1 MLECPEMTTLSD
13 IHLWVEHSKCGV
25 GTSNWENHGGW
36 ALLRPSFGFVHHT
49 GGKCCPHWRIGKS
62 TESWCSHEENSFKSC
77 FMPARGFWSWGLIH
91 NMARSKVVIF
101 GSSSY
106 LPIGGWWRK
115 ASFAWGLWTRVCVC
129 VCVCGG
135 DKGSWEGGVATSHDS
150 CDAFWNQAGTYAR
163 VLKFSVFY

>member
-1 MLECPEMTTLSD
+1 
-13 IHLWVEHSKCGV
+13 
-25 GTSNWENHGGW
+25 
-36 ALLRPSFGFVHHT
+36 
-49 GGKCCPHWRIGKS
+49 
-62 TESWCSHEENSFKSC
+62 
-77 FMPARGFWSWGLIH
+77 MPARGFWSWGLIH